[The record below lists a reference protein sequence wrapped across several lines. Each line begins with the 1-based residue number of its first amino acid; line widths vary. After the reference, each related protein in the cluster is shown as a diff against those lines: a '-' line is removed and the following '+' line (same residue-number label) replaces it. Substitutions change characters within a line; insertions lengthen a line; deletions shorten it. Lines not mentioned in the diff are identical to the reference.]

1 MDNSLAKAKV
11 LVEALPYIREFYGKT
26 IVIKYGGNAMIDE
39 DLKNKVLL
47 DVVLMKYVGMN
58 PVLVH
63 GGGPAVSSMMK
74 RVGKEPEFLGGLR
87 VTDQETMEI
96 AEMVL
101 AGKLNKDIVAL
112 LNKNGSKA
120 VGLSGKDGNL
130 LVSQKRVSTVGDLG
144 FVGDIEQV
152 NPELVQVLIE
162 KGYIPVICSIGV
174 GREGESYNINAD
186 YVAGQLAATL
196 QADKLIML
204 TDVQG
209 ILADYSDPA
218 SLISTL
224 SVDVAQKM
232 IEEGIIAGG
241 MIPKIEACM
250 QALAGGVAKAHI
262 IDGRMEHSLLLEIFT
277 VQGIGTEVVRGDN
290 DGFSTIDGKR
300 SKDNFADLQKISYS
314 IGKRK
319 GSLCLG

>member
-1 MDNSLAKAKV
+1 MESPLEKAKV

-26 IVIKYGGNAMIDE
+26 IVIKYGGNAMIRE

-63 GGGPAVSSMMK
+63 GGGPEVSHVMK
-74 RVGKEPEFLGGLR
+74 KVGKVPEFINGLR
-87 VTDQETMEI
+87 VTDQETMDI

-101 AGKLNKDIVAL
+101 AGKLNKGIVAL

-130 LVSQKRVSTVGDLG
+130 ITARKMEVPEGDLG
-144 FVGDIEQV
+144 FVGDIEKL
-152 NPELVQVLIE
+152 NPEIIQVLVE
-162 KGYIPVICSIGV
+162 KGYIPVICSVGV
-174 GREGESYNINAD
+174 GSDGESYNINAD
-186 YVAGQLAATL
+186 HVAGELAATL
-196 QADKLIML
+196 KADKLIML

-209 ILADYSDPA
+209 IFEDYHNPD

-224 SVDVAQKM
+224 PVKKAKAM
-232 IEEGIIAGG
+232 IEKGNIAGG
-241 MIPKIEACM
+241 MIPKIEACVR
-250 QALAGGVAKAHI
+250 ALEGGVAKAHI

-277 VQGIGTEVVRGDN
+277 VQGIGTEVVEEEVE
-290 DGFSTIDGKR
+290 
-300 SKDNFADLQKISYS
+300 
-314 IGKRK
+314 
-319 GSLCLG
+319 

>member
-1 MDNSLAKAKV
+1 MESPLEKAKV

-26 IVIKYGGNAMIDE
+26 IVIKYGGNAMIRE

-63 GGGPAVSSMMK
+63 GGGPEVSQVMK
-74 RVGKEPEFLGGLR
+74 KVGKVPEFINGLR
-87 VTDQETMEI
+87 VTDQETMDI

-101 AGKLNKDIVAL
+101 AGKLNKGIVAL

-130 LVSQKRVSTVGDLG
+130 ITARKMEVPEGDLG
-144 FVGDIEQV
+144 FVGDIEKI
-152 NPELVQVLIE
+152 NPEVIQVLVD
-162 KGYIPVICSIGV
+162 KGYIPVICSVGV
-174 GREGESYNINAD
+174 GSDGESYNINAD
-186 YVAGQLAATL
+186 HVAGELAATL
-196 QADKLIML
+196 KADKLIML

-209 ILADYSDPA
+209 IFEDYHNPD

-224 SVDVAQKM
+224 PVKKAQAM
-232 IEEGIIAGG
+232 IESGNIAGG
-241 MIPKIEACM
+241 MIPKIEACVR
-250 QALAGGVAKAHI
+250 ALEGGVAKAHI

-277 VQGIGTEVVRGDN
+277 VQGIGTEVVEEEVE
-290 DGFSTIDGKR
+290 
-300 SKDNFADLQKISYS
+300 
-314 IGKRK
+314 
-319 GSLCLG
+319 

>member
-1 MDNSLAKAKV
+1 MESSLKKAEV

-26 IVIKYGGNAMIDE
+26 IVIKYGGNAMIRE

-63 GGGPAVSSMMK
+63 GGGPEVSQMMK
-74 RVGKEPEFLGGLR
+74 KAGKQPEFINGLR
-87 VTDQETMEI
+87 VTDQETMDI

-101 AGKLNKDIVAL
+101 AGKLNKGIVAL

-130 LVSQKRVSTVGDLG
+130 IMAKKMLVDKGDLG
-144 FVGDIEQV
+144 FVGDIEKI
-152 NPELVQVLIE
+152 NPEVIQVLIE
-162 KGYIPVICSIGV
+162 KGYIPVICSVGV
-174 GREGESYNINAD
+174 GHDGESYNINAD
-186 YVAGQLAATL
+186 HVAGELAATL
-196 QADKLIML
+196 KADKLIML

-209 ILADYSDPA
+209 IFQDYHNPD

-224 SVDVAQKM
+224 SIQRAKAM
-232 IEEGIIAGG
+232 IENGSIEGG
-241 MIPKIEACM
+241 MIPKIEACIR
-250 QALAGGVAKAHI
+250 ALEGGVAKAHI

-277 VQGIGTEVVRGDN
+277 VQGIGTEVV
-290 DGFSTIDGKR
+290 IKEE
-300 SKDNFADLQKISYS
+300 K
-314 IGKRK
+314 
-319 GSLCLG
+319 